1 MKNIVTHKGGCHC
14 KEIEFE
20 VTGEKDI
27 KVLNCNCS
35 ICSMTQYKHYIISKN
50 NFKLLKG
57 SKFIT
62 TYKFNTNIAEHIFCS
77 KCGIK
82 SFYIPRSHPNK
93 ISVNANCIY
102 SNTIKSIETIE
113 FDGRNWDK
121 AFNNLKENKEKK

>member
-1 MKNIVTHKGGCHC
+1 MFI
-14 KEIEFE
+14 
-20 VTGEKDI
+20 
-27 KVLNCNCS
+27 
-35 ICSMTQYKHYIISKN
+35 
-50 NFKLLKG
+50 
-57 SKFIT
+57 KFIT

-113 FDGRNWDK
+113 FDGRNWEK